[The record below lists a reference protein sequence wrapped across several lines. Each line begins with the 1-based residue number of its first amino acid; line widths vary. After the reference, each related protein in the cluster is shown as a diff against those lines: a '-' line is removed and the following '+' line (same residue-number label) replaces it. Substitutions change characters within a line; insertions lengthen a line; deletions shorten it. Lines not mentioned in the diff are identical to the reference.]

1 MAVPTQMRSF
11 PFARL
16 AACAALA
23 MLACVPVAQAGVYKW
38 VDANGKVTYS
48 DVPPPEQGKAKRVED
63 KMSVYTPPAE
73 DKRPADPEAGLR
85 ARVANLE
92 QDVARA
98 RGASQDQRRAAEERA
113 RLEYDRC
120 VRDRR
125 TDCDDPLRGTSPG
138 AGMGSTVVFVPTVHT
153 QRPIVPTLPVVTPP
167 APQLRLPA
175 LMPGR

>member
-1 MAVPTQMRSF
+1 MRSRTHLH
-11 PFARL
+11 AVL
-16 AACAALA
+16 AAAAWMALGA
-23 MLACVPVAQAGVYKW
+23 AGTSVQAGVYKW

-63 KMSVYTPPAE
+63 KMSVYTPPSE
-73 DKRPADPEAGLR
+73 VKRQADPDASLR
-85 ARVANLE
+85 SRVASLE

-138 AGMGSTVVFVPTVHT
+138 AGMGSTVVFVPTVRM

-167 APQLRLPA
+167 SPQLRLPA

>member
-1 MAVPTQMRSF
+1 MAQFFRMLSP
-11 PFARL
+11 L
-16 AACAALA
+16 AVALVAAGLLSLGA
-23 MLACVPVAQAGVYKW
+23 AAQAGVYKW

-63 KMSVYTPPAE
+63 KMSVYTPPSEA
-73 DKRPADPEAGLR
+73 KRQADPDASLR
-85 ARVANLE
+85 SRVASLE

-125 TDCDDPLRGTSPG
+125 IDCDDPLRGTSPG
-138 AGMGSTVVFVPTVHT
+138 AGMGSTVVFVPTVRN
-153 QRPIVPTLPVVTPP
+153 QRPIVPTLPVAPP
-167 APQLRLPA
+167 AAPQLRLPA
-175 LMPGR
+175 LMPSR